1 MAYNPYSAINA
12 IYNYKNEW
20 DSANKSG
27 NTTKKNKAAENAKVF
42 YNQLRN
48 NGYGSVADELS
59 SVDVTGAK
67 YILDQYSAK
76 NTGVDNQAYNTSM
89 QSATNKN
96 NTLAG
101 YVDSDRKDV
110 QGKYDDIYN
119 YANQD
124 ITKTDEYKSTFN
136 KMMGKYDMAALQ
148 GRDNAAASG
157 GASNGGNIDS
167 YAAANAM
174 RQQASLTAQG
184 QQIAH
189 QAGLDAYNA
198 RVSNVSNI
206 LNNLGVYN
214 SSTYDA
220 MNQTVNNDLNI
231 ANSYFTNAETTKNN
245 EVVRLAEQA
254 NVTGYTPT
262 EWTIKNDAVY
272 SDFLNA
278 DGTFKKEKENI
289 DIQALINQ
297 AKASGDT
304 ETANKLAV
312 VRYKKMMGNWGEYG
326 QYANTGDISSFKN
339 EKTETADQFD
349 KTMAYN
355 YKALDTGSADTRYVA
370 DKESETK
377 GTVSGLDRSDIER
390 MLKNT
395 TTPSQEL
402 IDAYNAISGDATTY
416 TVENPPPITG
426 ANVDGGTDVFNPLG
440 DDGEDEYAPYK
451 NWNNSGITLQNV
463 SIYGGFNTDKAL
475 EEDVDEFGSKAILSA
490 YSAIANGKLGKN
502 GSVTNYELADFL
514 ITHSNENDT
523 DKRQLKKVF
532 AYFGLDNKLLDNV
545 EDVGKGQNLY
555 GQDFKYGVEYK

>member
-27 NTTKKNKAAENAKVF
+27 DTQKKNKAAENAKAF
-42 YNQLRN
+42 YNQLRS
-48 NGYGSVADELS
+48 NGYGNVADELS
-59 SVDVTGAK
+59 SVDVSGAK

-101 YVDSDRKDV
+101 YIDNDRKDV
-110 QGKYDDIYN
+110 QGKYNDIYN

-124 ITKTDEYKSTFN
+124 ITKTDEYKSTYN
-136 KMMGKYDMAALQ
+136 SIMGKYDLSALQ
-148 GRDNAAASG
+148 GRDNAVASG

-189 QAGLDAYNA
+189 QAGLDAANA
-198 RVSNVSNI
+198 RVANVSNI

-214 SSTYDA
+214 SGTYDA

-231 ANSYFTNAETTKNN
+231 ANSYFTNAETAKNN
-245 EVVRLAEQA
+245 ETARLSEQA

-326 QYANTGDISSFKN
+326 QYANTGDIASFKN
-339 EKTETADQFD
+339 EKTEAADQFD
-349 KTMAYN
+349 KTMDYN
-355 YKALDTGSADTRYVA
+355 YKALDTGSADTRYGVDA
-370 DKESETK
+370 EVSMNNANNQASKDILKLQQESEEK
-377 GTVSGLDRSDIER
+377 EDVYGIE
-390 MLKNT
+390 
-395 TTPSQEL
+395 P
-402 IDAYNAISGDATTY
+402 IDMTRIEQFGVDEYGQNAIKSVIDLANDTKNAGVLTKSQIISILVSKSG
-416 TVENPPPITG
+416 ENQTNKNQLEKVSKYLGIG
-426 ANVDGGTDVFNPLG
+426 VD
-440 DDGEDEYAPYK
+440 
-451 NWNNSGITLQNV
+451 W
-463 SIYGGFNTDKAL
+463 L
-475 EEDVDEFGSKAILSA
+475 ENIEDVNSSDWTQGVK
-490 YSAIANGKLGKN
+490 Y
-502 GSVTNYELADFL
+502 
-514 ITHSNENDT
+514 
-523 DKRQLKKVF
+523 KK
-532 AYFGLDNKLLDNV
+532 
-545 EDVGKGQNLY
+545 
-555 GQDFKYGVEYK
+555 